1 MKISISNIGRTASMV
16 SALQNE
22 QSTLS
27 KLSEQLSTQKRN
39 TNLTDYTA
47 SEALNLINLQASA
60 TQKEAYINIITSVN
74 NNLSIYDATLTDL
87 ENIATQAQSLA
98 NGNANYSAE
107 IALNIGVQAAN
118 YLKSVTVDLNQNI
131 NGRYLFSGTRYTTP
145 PVQDLS
151 TLPAATLTTAAV
163 ASPLVPA
170 YDTAAT
176 LYFSVS
182 GQAITMNGTAG
193 AGQEASMTV
202 DGVTYTHTV
211 LTTDTPTT
219 IMTALGVQLTAAG
232 VPYVQAGP
240 TITIGGGHT
249 IDDWDVETTSAASYV
264 TDHAKIDNGYTI
276 DYGITSNNE
285 AFQKLVAGLRYLQT
299 AGSATDAA
307 TYQANMTQAASLLGD
322 ALTSMQTLHT
332 TVANNMGVM
341 TTQKKMQETSI
352 DNLANQVLDIQQVD
366 ITQVSAEITM
376 LETLLQASYS
386 ATGGILKMSIIS
398 YL

>member
-22 QSTLS
+22 QATLS

-60 TQKEAYINIITSVN
+60 TQKEAYMNIITSVN
-74 NNLSIYDATLTDL
+74 NNLSIYDSTLTDL

-98 NGNANYSAE
+98 NGNPNYTADL
-107 IALNIGVQAAN
+107 AMNMGVQATN

-131 NGRYLFSGTRYTTP
+131 NGRYIFSGTRYTTQ

-151 TLPAATLTTAAV
+151 SLPSATLSTSV
-163 ASPLVPA
+163 VSDPLVPV
-170 YDTAAT
+170 YDSAAT

-182 GQAITMNGTAG
+182 GQAITMNGAAG
-193 AGQEASMTV
+193 AGQEALMTV
-202 DGVTYTHTV
+202 DGVTYSYTV
-211 LTTDTPTT
+211 LTTDTPTS
-219 IMTALGVQLTAAG
+219 IMTAFGVQLTAAG
-232 VPYVQAGP
+232 VPYVQAGA

-249 IDDWDVETTSAASYV
+249 IDDWTVETSSAASYV
-264 TDHAKIDNGYTI
+264 TDHAKIDAGYTI
-276 DYGITSNNE
+276 DYGLTSNNS
-285 AFQKLVAGLRYLQT
+285 AFQKLVSGLRYLQA
-299 AGSATDAA
+299 AGNASDAA
-307 TYQANMTQAASLLGD
+307 TYQTNMAQAASLLGN
-322 ALTSMQTLHT
+322 ALTAMQTMHT

-341 TTQKKMQETSI
+341 TTQKEMQEKSI
-352 DNLANQVLDIQQVD
+352 DNLANQVFDIQQVD

-386 ATGGILKMSIIS
+386 ATGGILKLSIIS

>member
-249 IDDWDVETTSAASYV
+249 IDDWDVETTNAASYV

-366 ITQVSAEITM
+366 ITRVSAEITM